1 MRMSAAVLLA
11 LLCGASAFTPP
22 VTNFAV
28 FSNAEAKMLIRS
40 WNPRPVP
47 TLMETLERGPAR
59 QGMLPSSAE
68 NLRRFVRARILL
80 EQESTFGAIA
90 TFGGEDDSLCLILTR
105 FDGGSHEMILP
116 LWRPS
121 STPVPIFRGL
131 LVRAPTPATP
141 HIAPPPSA
149 LRRTSLCDSPP
160 LRSQAWHE
168 EHMPQ
173 AKLDGAK
180 LEWKEDR
187 AAWAEA
193 NEEP

>member
-1 MRMSAAVLLA
+1 MRMLAAVLLA

-47 TLMETLERGPAR
+47 TLMETLEGSRGPAR

-80 EQESTFGAIA
+80 EQESTCGAIA

-105 FDGGSHEMILP
+105 FDDGLHEMILP
-116 LWRPS
+116 LWRSS

-141 HIAPPPSA
+141 RAAPP
-149 LRRTSLCDSPP
+149 RRTY
-160 LRSQAWHE
+160 LRC
-168 EHMPQ
+168 
-173 AKLDGAK
+173 
-180 LEWKEDR
+180 
-187 AAWAEA
+187 AA
-193 NEEP
+193 